1 MLFRWHTYILLML
14 CLISLWLMLQ
24 GLARTHSMKV
34 HTTHPSESLQRLNGD
49 IDRYNI
55 VPVDVTKPDSP
66 ARVKRHSYRRS
77 RTFSRPDDKP
87 IKERQEPEF
96 LPADE
101 YLLTDELVL
110 RAAMDRTLAVIF
122 VDAVTLDWAFNWVA
136 HSKRAGMTKHLVGA
150 RDGYSLY
157 KLVKAG
163 VPAFAAVTEGTS
175 VESWKSPPSNDFE
188 SQSADEIARERIQV
202 LDTALKAGVDVLIS
216 DSDTVWLKNPLRYFA
231 NHVSADL
238 LVSSAAHAPTT
249 NDTGLELPEAVHY
262 PVDLGVLYVR
272 ATPASRKLVTQWKAN
287 AKAHPDRTAHTG
299 FTELLHPNLDSPRE
313 DRLFGI
319 FEDVALLGLLPV
331 TLFCGGHH
339 YFVTK
344 LPQQRQLEPF
354 VVHTSFTFGGLQGRR
369 HRLREATL
377 WEDPPEYYNNP
388 MGYLTFEMDLPP
400 ELLLPFENYYPDERA
415 SRPLTNA
422 ASEEGGSTD
431 DVALVR
437 AHMDLVWHQVKQIR
451 RAAQLAYGLGRVLIL
466 PPLMCGLDR
475 WWFPHAGALPES
487 HLRLPFSC
495 PLDHVVNVQFWEE
508 EPRVRFR
515 EHSFLANP
523 RTPARVLESFGTV
536 HVKPRP
542 AAPEPEGPK
551 DVAVMNR
558 RHIDNVLEM
567 PSSVEN
573 AHRQLRESQAIKVLR
588 FKELGQASEDF
599 AWETNE
605 EDVGKDPF
613 NRWFERLGSTWCCI
627 KPGLRGQ
634 LGHVHYDFLRDRIG
648 TNHSQW
654 KIFRQDPWDLH
665 FGD

>member
-14 CLISLWLMLQ
+14 CLISLWLML
-24 GLARTHSMKV
+24 
-34 HTTHPSESLQRLNGD
+34 
-49 IDRYNI
+49 
-55 VPVDVTKPDSP
+55 
-66 ARVKRHSYRRS
+66 
-77 RTFSRPDDKP
+77 
-87 IKERQEPEF
+87 QEPEF

-249 NDTGLELPEAVHY
+249 NDTGLELPEAGFAFRSYSGVLTWALTAMTWQVHY

-272 ATPASRKLVTQWKAN
+272 ATPAS
-287 AKAHPDRTAHTG
+287 
-299 FTELLHPNLDSPRE
+299 S
-313 DRLFGI
+313 RLFGI